1 MKGLLITPIKVLKF
15 DMIELSNQMTQATMQ
30 DVARLAGVGV
40 ATVDRVINQRSPVR
54 PATSQRVLQ
63 AAKELGFR
71 RTGLIERRMAEQ
83 GRSLRLGFLL
93 QSQASPFYRALG
105 QALRQQVQQQGRGSH
120 AVAMEFMEDF
130 SPRKVAE
137 RLHAMAQTVDAI
149 AIVAAD
155 HPVILQ
161 AVEEVRG
168 RGIPVFTL
176 VSDLTTPARTA
187 YVGTDNRKMGRMA
200 AWSVAQLCRQ
210 PGEVG
215 LVLGSHRYV
224 CQEECEASFRS
235 YLREQA
241 PHLQVLETL
250 VSLEDVELARKATL
264 ELLLCHP
271 DLVGVY
277 VAGGGVEGVLDA
289 LREAD
294 LPRLITVCHDLT
306 DITRRALLNG
316 LATVVLSHP
325 REAMAQQL
333 VERMVHVVLSGCV
346 VQTNP
351 LPFHTYTIANV

>member
-1 MKGLLITPIKVLKF
+1 
-15 DMIELSNQMTQATMQ
+15 MQ

-40 ATVDRVINQRSPVR
+40 ATVDRVINQRAPVR

-71 RTGLIERRMAEQ
+71 RTGLIERRVAEQ
-83 GRSLRLGFLL
+83 GRGLRLGFLL

-105 QALRQQVQQQGRGSH
+105 QALRQQVQQQGQGSH
-120 AVAMEFMEDF
+120 ALAMEFMEDF

-137 RLHAMAQTVDAI
+137 RLQTMAQAVDAI

-155 HPVILQ
+155 HPVIHQ
-161 AVEEVRG
+161 AVEDVLG
-168 RGIPVFTL
+168 RGVPVFTL
-176 VSDLTTPARTA
+176 VTDLTTTARAA

-200 AWSVAQLCRQ
+200 AWSMAQLCQR
-210 PGEVG
+210 PGKVG

-250 VSLEDVELARKATL
+250 VSLEDVVLARKATL
-264 ELLLCHP
+264 EMLLCHP

-289 LREAD
+289 LRDAA
-294 LPRLITVCHDLT
+294 LPNLTTVCHDLT
-306 DITRRALLNG
+306 DITRRALLDG

-325 REAMAQQL
+325 REAMAQQV
-333 VERMVHVVLSGCV
+333 VERMVQA
-346 VQTNP
+346 VQGGRRDATAP